1 MAVEDYLDSG
11 YLPEALINFVALLG
25 FNPSGDQ
32 IYTVDELTAAFDLE
46 KINKSGAVFNREK
59 LDWMNGQYIRIL
71 SPEELMNRAVPF
83 LVREGKE
90 VRRDLLLRICT
101 VERERL
107 IRLCDIVERVDGYLT
122 LTAFESGLLVW
133 KTCTPDETLEQIE
146 RLDSFIETRSP
157 DVFSEIALI
166 EKALRDI

>member
-1 MAVEDYLDSG
+1 
-11 YLPEALINFVALLG
+11 
-25 FNPSGDQ
+25 
-32 IYTVDELTAAFDLE
+32 
-46 KINKSGAVFNREK
+46 
-59 LDWMNGQYIRIL
+59 MNGQYIRIL